1 MDDTLTAGTRTLLA
15 PPTAPALS
23 SGKGTRSAGDS
34 GSVATF
40 ENAPSFVWENPMAAT
55 APVMHSVPASAPAW
69 MDDFLNHAGKTEEQR
84 NPNAS
89 LRISIPPVAMK
100 PAANLKPQLG
110 AFPGK
115 GGAS

>member
-1 MDDTLTAGTRTLLA
+1 
-15 PPTAPALS
+15 
-23 SGKGTRSAGDS
+23 
-34 GSVATF
+34 
-40 ENAPSFVWENPMAAT
+40 VWENPMAAT
-55 APVMHSVPASAPAW
+55 AAVVHAVPSSSPAW
-69 MDDFLNHAGKTEEQR
+69 MDDFLNHLGKTEEQR

-89 LRISIPPVAMK
+89 LRISIPPIAMK